1 MIAKGGYIYFV
12 SNKSRT
18 VLYLVVTANLYAR
31 TWQHKNNEGSVF
43 TKKYKC
49 HDLLYYE
56 FHDSIEAAIQREKQL
71 KRWRRSW
78 KDELIQQFNPTR
90 KDLFPGVEE
99 LQ

>member
-18 VLYLVVTANLYAR
+18 VLYLGVTANLYTR
-31 TWQHKNNEGSVF
+31 IWQHKNNQGSAF

-56 FHDSIEAAIQREKQL
+56 FYDSIEAAIQREKQL
-71 KRWRRSW
+71 KKWRRSW
-78 KDELIQQFNPTR
+78 KDEMIQKFNPR
-90 KDLFPGVEE
+90 WEDLFSKVEE
-99 LQ
+99 FQ